1 MVSVGA
7 DIIRPYST
15 TNVSVLPF
23 SSPMPISCSFPHTLF
38 LDIECVPTEASFFD
52 LDESMQALREKKWS
66 KMLTNMWLEDELSV
80 SDLYEQRSGIFAEFG
95 KIIVISTWI
104 LTKTEDGSYQMR
116 VKSFAGDD
124 ERKLLVDFFDLLN
137 SYYTKPQHALCGHN
151 IKEFDIPYIC
161 RRATIHGLELPNILD
176 IQGKKPRETNHL
188 DTLELWKFGDRKN
201 FTSLDLLCRVLGV
214 QTPKTDISG
223 EQVARVYRDEKNLP
237 RITEYCE
244 RDVVAVGDVMLKFLR
259 VDATVEQVEKV

>member
-1 MVSVGA
+1 
-7 DIIRPYST
+7 
-15 TNVSVLPF
+15 
-23 SSPMPISCSFPHTLF
+23 MPISCSFPHTLF

-52 LDESMQALREKKWS
+52 LDEWMQTLREKKWAR
-66 KMLTNMWLEDELSV
+66 MIANNGLEDELSV
-80 SDLYEQRSGIFAEFG
+80 SDAYEQRSWIFAEFG
-95 KIIVISTWI
+95 KIIVISTGI
-104 LTKTEDGSYQMR
+104 LTKAEDGTRKMR
-116 VKSFAGDD
+116 LKSFAGDD

-161 RRATIHGLELPNILD
+161 RRATIHGLELPSILD
-176 IQGKKPRETNHL
+176 LQGKKPRETNHL

-201 FTSLDLLCRVLGV
+201 FISLDLLCRVLGV

-223 EQVARVYRDEKNLP
+223 EQVARVYRDEKDLP

-244 RDVVAVGDVMLKFLR
+244 RDVVAVGDIMLKFLR
-259 VDATVEQVEKV
+259 INWAVEQVDKV